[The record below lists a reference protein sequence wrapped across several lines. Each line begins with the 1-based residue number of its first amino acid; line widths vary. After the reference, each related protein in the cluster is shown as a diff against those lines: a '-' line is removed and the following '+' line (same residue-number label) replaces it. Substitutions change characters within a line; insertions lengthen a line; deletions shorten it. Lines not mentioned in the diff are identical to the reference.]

1 MGNCTSRSASIEKAD
16 KKGHY
21 HMPPRQV
28 PSAEAQ
34 LDELL
39 YATGT
44 RRLTTRVDTSSNI
57 RRVHAKSKK
66 GKQADW
72 AM

>member
-1 MGNCTSRSASIEKAD
+1 
-16 KKGHY
+16 
-21 HMPPRQV
+21 MPPRQV

-44 RRLTTRVDTSSNI
+44 RRLTTRVDTGSNI